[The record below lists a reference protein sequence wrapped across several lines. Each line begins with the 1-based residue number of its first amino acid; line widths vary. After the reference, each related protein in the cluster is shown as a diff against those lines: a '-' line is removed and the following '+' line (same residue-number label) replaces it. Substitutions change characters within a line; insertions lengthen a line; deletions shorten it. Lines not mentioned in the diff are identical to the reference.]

1 MTKAHYKM
9 KLNGKKTSENMKIKV
24 IILEIDRYIVFPI
37 FFPIFKRFTIIG
49 YRICN
54 IGFIDKC
61 RHLVVV
67 LRIARG
73 IAIAARLRGDETT
86 TTVSRICCS

>member
-1 MTKAHYKM
+1 M
-9 KLNGKKTSENMKIKV
+9 KTENMKIKV

-54 IGFIDKC
+54 IGFTDKC
-61 RHLVVV
+61 CHLVVV
-67 LRIARG
+67 LRIARD
-73 IAIAARLRGDETT
+73 RH
-86 TTVSRICCS
+86 CSASEGRRDNNNGVQVLDLL